1 MVVAEALAYRLPVI
15 TTRGAPWERL
25 PQEGCGWW
33 TTVSVAGLAE
43 AVAEATALERAK
55 LKAMG
60 DCGRLWMQ
68 RDFAWSAIATRI
80 RLIYDSVLK

>member
-43 AVAEATALERAK
+43 AMAEATGLGPAELR
-55 LKAMG
+55 AMG
-60 DCGRLWMQ
+60 DRGRLWMQ
-68 RDFAWSAIATRI
+68 REFAWTAVGEKI
-80 RLIYDSVLK
+80 RQMYETVLK